1 MLPMPNGSLSTL
13 KKKKKKLMQYT
24 FLFHIL
30 ANILIFIQV
39 LTEPHNFK
47 LEQKKPYDFKYFTNA
62 EKHIKNWLLEL
73 QWYQDLPF
81 KKGKIQY

>member
-1 MLPMPNGSLSTL
+1 
-13 KKKKKKLMQYT
+13 MQYT